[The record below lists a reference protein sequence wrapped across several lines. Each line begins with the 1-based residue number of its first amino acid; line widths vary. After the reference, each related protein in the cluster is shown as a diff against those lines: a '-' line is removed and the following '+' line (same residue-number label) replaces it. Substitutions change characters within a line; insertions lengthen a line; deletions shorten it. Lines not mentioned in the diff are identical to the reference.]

1 MKRSLAIVLPAAV
14 LALAAGLVLAC
25 TDPDAPAD
33 RAVAAPGAPS
43 PAALQF
49 TADELKSREQWEDFL
64 RTAELVSS
72 RQLSGSE
79 GVTKPYVLVLRKGDI
94 THQGLWKNAQGR
106 MGGYWEGWNYEI
118 AAYQLDKHLGLGM
131 VPPTVERR
139 FRGERGSCQYWID
152 DAMSLRDRDEKNIKM
167 PLIKNFS
174 WNRATYM
181 QRLFDN
187 LIANEDR
194 HKNNIFITADWRM
207 VLIDHSRSFRTSGR
221 FTKSLLYSAKNPE
234 GPRLMSEL
242 PRALVEK
249 VKALDFASVRAAVGE
264 YLTDEEI
271 RAVLIRRDLI
281 LQEIVRLIKVNG
293 EDKVLY

>member
-1 MKRSLAIVLPAAV
+1 MKRRLALTLLGVAIP
-14 LALAAGLVLAC
+14 LAAGLLLAC
-25 TDPDAPAD
+25 ADTEAPAE
-33 RAVAAPGAPS
+33 RTVAAANGPAL
-43 PAALQF
+43 AALQF
-49 TADELKSREQWEDFL
+49 TPDEVKGREQWEDFL

-72 RQLSGSE
+72 RQMGGSE
-79 GVTKPYVLVLRKGDI
+79 AVTKPWVLALKKGDV

-118 AAYQLDKHLGLGM
+118 AAYLLDKHIGLGM

-139 FRGERGSCQYWID
+139 FQGERGSCQYWVD
-152 DAMSLRDRDEKNIKM
+152 NSMSLRDRDEKNIKM
-167 PLIKNFS
+167 PLAKNFS

-249 VKALDFASVRAAVGE
+249 VKALSFDAIRAVVGE

-271 RAVLIRRDLI
+271 KAVLVRRDLI
-281 LQEIVRLIKVNG
+281 LQEIDRLVKVNG

>member
-1 MKRSLAIVLPAAV
+1 MKKHFALTLLAVAIP
-14 LALAAGLVLAC
+14 LAAGLLLAC
-25 TDPDAPAD
+25 ADTEAPAE
-33 RAVAAPGAPS
+33 RTVAAANGPAL
-43 PAALQF
+43 AALQF
-49 TADELKSREQWEDFL
+49 TPDEAKGREQWEDFL

-72 RQLSGSE
+72 RQMGGSE
-79 GVTKPYVLVLRKGDI
+79 AVTKPWVLALKKGDV

-118 AAYQLDKHLGLGM
+118 AAYLLDKHIGLGM

-139 FRGERGSCQYWID
+139 FQGERGSCQYWVD
-152 DAMSLRDRDEKNIKM
+152 NSMSLRDRDEKNIKM
-167 PLIKNFS
+167 PLAKNFS

-249 VKALDFASVRAAVGE
+249 VKALSFDAIRAVVGE

-271 RAVLIRRDLI
+271 KAVLVRRDLI
-281 LQEIVRLIKVNG
+281 LQEIERLVKVNG

>member
-1 MKRSLAIVLPAAV
+1 MKKHFALTLLAVAIP
-14 LALAAGLVLAC
+14 LAAGLLLAC
-25 TDPDAPAD
+25 ADTEAPAE
-33 RAVAAPGAPS
+33 RTVAAANGPAL
-43 PAALQF
+43 AALQF
-49 TADELKSREQWEDFL
+49 TPDEAKGREQWEDFL

-72 RQLSGSE
+72 RQLGGSE
-79 GVTKPYVLVLRKGDI
+79 AVTKPWVLALKKGDV

-118 AAYQLDKHLGLGM
+118 AAYLLDKHIGLGM

-139 FRGERGSCQYWID
+139 FQGERGSCQYWVD
-152 DAMSLRDRDEKNIKM
+152 NSMSLRDRDEKNIKM
-167 PLIKNFS
+167 PLAKNFS

-249 VKALDFASVRAAVGE
+249 VKALSFDAIRAVVGE

-271 RAVLIRRDLI
+271 KAVLVRRDLI
-281 LQEIVRLIKVNG
+281 LQEIERLVKVNG